1 MWDKFFSKF
10 KAEGKALFDRYSM
23 TRYVRT
29 ESVAG
34 YLINFSDLCMFVSE
48 DSQARQ
54 NPLFKPLTGQ
64 YFKKISRKTTINLSI
79 VRPMCESV

>member
-1 MWDKFFSKF
+1 
-10 KAEGKALFDRYSM
+10 M

-34 YLINFSDLCMFVSE
+34 YRINFSDLCMFVSE

-54 NPLFKPLTGQ
+54 NPLFKPLTGKLIKLNKLKR
-64 YFKKISRKTTINLSI
+64 KKNVFTDHICFSSFEK
-79 VRPMCESV
+79 

>member
-1 MWDKFFSKF
+1 
-10 KAEGKALFDRYSM
+10 M

-34 YLINFSDLCMFVSE
+34 YRINFSDLCMFVSE

-54 NPLFKPLTGQ
+54 NPLFKPLTGKLIKLNKLKR
-64 YFKKISRKTTINLSI
+64 KKN
-79 VRPMCESV
+79 VFY

>member
-1 MWDKFFSKF
+1 
-10 KAEGKALFDRYSM
+10 M

-34 YLINFSDLCMFVSE
+34 YRINFSDLCMFVSE

-54 NPLFKPLTGQ
+54 NPLFKPLTG
-64 YFKKISRKTTINLSI
+64 KLIKLIIILNNIK
-79 VRPMCESV
+79 